1 MSSQSR
7 ESSGWFSKF
16 LKFVEWAGNLLPNPV
31 TLFALFC
38 VGVVILSFFTSLFD
52 VQVLD
57 PRPEGAKGRPA
68 DGIIAAKN
76 LLSPEGIRW
85 MILSCVKN
93 FSDFAPLGTVL
104 VTMLGVGV
112 AEKSGLLATMI
123 RSLILMAPNRL
134 ITPVLVLAGVLSNV
148 ASEMGY
154 VVMVPM
160 GGFIYLAL
168 GRHPLAGMA
177 AVFAGV
183 SGGYSSNLLISTVDP
198 LLAGIT
204 QEAAQLIRPEYSVHA
219 AVNWYFMASSS
230 FLITGLGWWISE
242 KIVEP
247 NLGKYEPGFGEFQDG
262 EEKKYLDPLTAA
274 EKKGLLYAGISVA
287 VLSIITLAM
296 LLPEGAVLRDPA
308 SPSIL
313 KSAFLK
319 GIVTFLLIFFFIPST
334 IYGYAVGSFRSMDDV
349 IDGMSQA
356 MKTLALYIV
365 LVFFAAQF
373 IAYFKW
379 TNLGFITAV
388 KGAEILQSIGL
399 TGSLVFIPFI
409 LMCAFINLTLGSAS
423 AQWAVTAPVFV
434 PMLML
439 IGFSPEVIQ
448 AAYRIGDSTTNI
460 ITPMMSYFG
469 LILAFAHRFDARLG
483 IGTIISTMVPYS
495 IVFLLGWTVWFYLW
509 VFGLGMPVGPGAPT
523 MLP

>member
-1 MSSQSR
+1 MTVVKSSNR
-7 ESSGWFSKF
+7 GIFAKF
-16 LKFVEWAGNLLPNPV
+16 LKFVEWAGNLLPHPV

-38 VGVVILSFFTSLFD
+38 VAIVLISFLCQIFGVEVA
-52 VQVLD
+52 D
-57 PRPEGAKGRPA
+57 PRTTNAS
-68 DGIIAAKN
+68 IAAKS
-76 LLSPEGIRW
+76 LLSPEGLRW
-85 MILSCVKN
+85 MITSCVKN
-93 FSDFAPLGTVL
+93 FTGFAPLGTVL
-104 VTMLGVGV
+104 VAMLGVGV
-112 AEKSGLLATMI
+112 AESSGLLSTAI
-123 RSLILMAPNRL
+123 RSSVLRAPSH
-134 ITPVLVLAGVLSNV
+134 LVCPTLVFAGVLSNV

-154 VVMVPM
+154 VVMVPL

-168 GRHPLAGMA
+168 GRHPFAGMA

-198 LLAGIT
+198 LLSGIT
-204 QEAAQLIRPEYSVHA
+204 QEAARLIQADYSVHP
-219 AVNWYFMASSS
+219 AVNWYFMASSC
-230 FLITGLGWWISE
+230 FIITGLGWWISV

-247 NLGKYEPGFGEFQDG
+247 NLGTYESGYGDIKKG
-262 EEKKYLDPLTAA
+262 AEKEYLNGLTAK
-274 EKKGLLYAGISVA
+274 EKKGLIYSSLSVFGMA
-287 VLSIITLAM
+287 VIVLVL
-296 LLPEGAVLRDPA
+296 LLPENGLLRDP
-308 SPSIL
+308 SNGGTIL

-319 GIVTFLLIFFFIPST
+319 GIVTFLFIFFLVPST
-334 IYGYAVGSFRSMDDV
+334 IYGFIVGKFKSTNDI

-356 MKTLALYIV
+356 MRDLGLYIV

-388 KGAEILQSIGL
+388 IGADFLQNIGL
-399 TGSLVFIPFI
+399 TGIIVFIPFI
-409 LMCAFINLTLGSAS
+409 LMCAVINLTLGSAS

-439 IGFSPEVIQ
+439 LGYSPEVIQ

-469 LILAFAHRFDARLG
+469 LILAFAHRFDRRLG

-495 IVFLLGWTVWFYLW
+495 IAFLLGWTIWFYLW
-509 VFGLGMPVGPGAPT
+509 VFVFNLPVGPGAPT
-523 MLP
+523 FLPSLVP